1 MEDPTDFLRLV
12 GVGEGH
18 VTDVARPALRP
29 GARVAVNG
37 RLAAFLYARRNGAVI
52 RYEGERVSRVVSLHK
67 LVPMHTLQG
76 R

>member
-1 MEDPTDFLRLV
+1 MEL
-12 GVGEGH
+12 GS
-18 VTDVARPALRP
+18 VTVSAPDLRP
-29 GARVAVNG
+29 GERVSVNG

-67 LVPMHTLQG
+67 LVPTHTLPG